1 MKLTKKLIAL
11 MLCILMVSS
20 FVLPLY
26 AATTRMNHGAYYDV
40 VFSVSSSGLATVYVE
55 YEGNT
60 TTFTDFT
67 VKTYIQKQSLGL
79 IWTKVDNGE
88 PNKTWVD
95 SSTALTD
102 SFEHELQ
109 LDSTGTYRA
118 VFKITISGTGAE
130 DDSFTER
137 IEDVYS

>member
-1 MKLTKKLIAL
+1 MRKMIAL
-11 MLCILMVSS
+11 LLCVLMIMGAT
-20 FVLPLY
+20 LPIY
-26 AATTRMNHGAYYDV
+26 AATARANHASDYVTEFYID
-40 VFSVSSSGLATVYVE
+40 SSGLATVYVR
-55 YEGNT
+55 YVGNT